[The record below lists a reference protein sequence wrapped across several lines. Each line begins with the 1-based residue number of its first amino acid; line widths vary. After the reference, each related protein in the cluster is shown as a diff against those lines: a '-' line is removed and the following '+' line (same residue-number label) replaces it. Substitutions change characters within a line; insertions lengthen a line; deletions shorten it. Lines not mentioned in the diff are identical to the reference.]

1 MSCCCENPLDIG
13 CFCVATGFIL
23 DFAAPLSGL
32 TYKLVFGFHM
42 TFIPLLSEPTVAGQ
56 PVQFDTSGLNP
67 FYAYVGKLYDENGEL
82 VPLFDADGLE
92 YDCFKIQP
100 QTFGGAGK
108 SIPLT
113 LNI

>member
-42 TFIPLLSEPTVAGQ
+42 TFIPLSSEPTVTGQ

-67 FYAYVGKLYDENGEL
+67 FYTYIGKLYDENGEL